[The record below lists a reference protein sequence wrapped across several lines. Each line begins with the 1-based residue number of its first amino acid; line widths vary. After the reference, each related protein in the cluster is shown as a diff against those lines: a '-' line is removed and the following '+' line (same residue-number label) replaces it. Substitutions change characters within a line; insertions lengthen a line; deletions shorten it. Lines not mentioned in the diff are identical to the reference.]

1 MPTEEV
7 FETICKWLAKL
18 TKKKSDTSK
27 DKTPPTQNMNNTK
40 NIKTCTTSPSNENTI
55 KDEAN
60 IKKAWLN
67 TVKEE
72 QKKAGLGNSY
82 GYEDFNIPLHNYKE
96 VLDYSKFRERL
107 IAESKQKTTSKTEE
121 FNTYETQKTTE
132 TVYEH

>member
-7 FETICKWLAKL
+7 FETIRNWLARL
-18 TKKKSDTSK
+18 TQKKSHTSK
-27 DKTPPTQNMNNTK
+27 DETSPTQNMSNTK
-40 NIKTCTTSPSNENTI
+40 STKTRTTSPSNENTI
-55 KDEAN
+55 KDESN

-107 IAESKQKTTSKTEE
+107 IEEFKQKTTSKKEEVNTLGTKETEH
-121 FNTYETQKTTE
+121 
-132 TVYEH
+132 EH